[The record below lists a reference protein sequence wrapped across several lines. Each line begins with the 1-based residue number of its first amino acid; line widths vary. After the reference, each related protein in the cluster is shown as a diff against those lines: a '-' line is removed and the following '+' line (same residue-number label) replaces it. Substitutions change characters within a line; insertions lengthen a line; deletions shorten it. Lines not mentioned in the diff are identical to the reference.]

1 VGLTSNRS
9 FDTDTQRHCAAKRAG
24 ERVNLL
30 VRSVGLFWRED
41 AVYWGAGSNAGTLWG
56 VPYHNTT
63 AEPIDFR
70 AQIGIYALYADYQLV
85 YVGQA
90 GVGKQTLFSRL
101 KQHRKNDLA
110 ERWNRFSWFGVLRV
124 LESGKL
130 SSKTDALHPGLSDV
144 LNHIEAILIH
154 AAEPPMNGQGGR
166 FGEKVTRY
174 KQLRDERVGPSMQ
187 QMIKDLYG
195 ARDED
200 DADA

>member
-1 VGLTSNRS
+1 M
-9 FDTDTQRHCAAKRAG
+9 
-24 ERVNLL
+24 L

-41 AVYWGAGSNAGTLWG
+41 CVYWGAGNNPGALYG
-56 VPYHNTT
+56 VPYSNTT

-90 GVGKQTLFSRL
+90 GVGDQTLFSRL

-124 LESGKL
+124 LESGRL
-130 SSKTDALHPGLSDV
+130 ANRTEALHPGLSDV

-154 AAEPPMNGQGGR
+154 SAEPPMNGQGGR
-166 FGEKVTRY
+166 FGDRVKRY
-174 KQLRDERVGPSMQ
+174 KQVRDERLGPSMH
-187 QMIKDLYG
+187 QMIKQIY
-195 ARDED
+195 RDH
-200 DADA
+200 DA